1 MRSPCTQDAAIARIG
16 QPPAR
21 QADGQFFDTAIEVGQ
36 ARKGAVVPTVGR
48 AEIEEEINAVGEVA
62 VTHRRNEAG

>member
-1 MRSPCTQDAAIARIG
+1 
-16 QPPAR
+16 
-21 QADGQFFDTAIEVGQ
+21 
-36 ARKGAVVPTVGR
+36 VGR